1 MRPIPVMNVRNVHTR
16 TLAADPAHVGALI
29 DRLASPDDGLW
40 PRRTWPAMQFDRLL
54 SEGAVGGHGPIR
66 YTVETYEPGQR
77 IRFRFTAPRGF
88 HGTHGFAVEP
98 LDAGRTQLR
107 HVLKMK
113 TAGWAVLTWPL
124 VFRPLHDALI
134 EDALIEDALI
144 EDALIEDALD
154 QAQRSLGLATHPS
167 PLSPRVK
174 ALRWVM
180 SGGKTRPQSATQ
192 S

>member
-1 MRPIPVMNVRNVHTR
+1 MRSLEPARSLLGNAIPVMNVRNIHTR
-16 TLAADPAHVGALI
+16 ALAADPARVGALI

-40 PRRTWPAMQFDRLL
+40 PRRMWPAMRFDRPL

-66 YTVETYEPGQR
+66 YTVEAYEPGQR

-107 HVLKMK
+107 HVLEMK

-134 EDALIEDALI
+134 EDAL
-144 EDALIEDALD
+144 D

-167 PLSPRVK
+167 PWSPRVK

-180 SGGKTRPQSATQ
+180 SGGKTRPQSAA
-192 S
+192 